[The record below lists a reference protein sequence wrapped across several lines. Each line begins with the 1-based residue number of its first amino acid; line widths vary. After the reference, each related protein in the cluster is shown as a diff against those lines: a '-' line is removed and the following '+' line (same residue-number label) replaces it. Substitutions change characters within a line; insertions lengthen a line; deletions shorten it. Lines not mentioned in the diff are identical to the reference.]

1 MINKHKFIDKG
12 KIQLFLENHLK
23 NGTMPTV
30 ICPKHT
36 CGCGLCAPKS
46 MDKEKYQEVLF
57 RHVDKEVF
65 RNSMTEEVTLPKE
78 KIIWIK

>member
-1 MINKHKFIDKG
+1 MMMK
-12 KIQLFLENHLK
+12 LNHLK

-30 ICPKHT
+30 VCPKHT

-46 MDKEKYQEVLF
+46 MDKDKYQEVLF

-65 RNSMTEEVTLPKE
+65 RNSMTEEVSLPKE
-78 KIIWIK
+78 KVIWIK